1 MRDNIIVRARD
12 IRKSFGDLEILK
24 GIDLNIY
31 DGEIIAIVGASG
43 SGKTT
48 LLQILGTLDN
58 AYTGTVE
65 IDGIQTQTLKGNAL
79 SDFRN
84 KKIGFV
90 FQAHQLLPEFTA
102 LENVALPALIA
113 GDSKKTAFT
122 KAQEQL
128 AKLGMGER
136 LHHKPNQL
144 SGGERQRVAV
154 ARALIND
161 PLVILA
167 DEPTG
172 ALDSDNRNTLHHLFR
187 ELNQKEQRTFII
199 VSHDAQIETIAHRV
213 LHLKDGIID
222 ERHE

>member
-1 MRDNIIVRARD
+1 MRDNIIVRVRD

-65 IDGIQTQTLKGNAL
+65 IDGTQTQTLKGNAL

-113 GDSKKTAFT
+113 GDNKKTAFT
-122 KAQEQL
+122 KAQGQL